1 MEFICTFL
9 HNYDKL
15 ITLTFNIKPAKERNL
30 KMTTIKDI
38 AQAVGVSCTTVSNVI
53 HGKTGRVSE
62 ETIARIK
69 EAIDTLGYVPNMSA
83 RSLVSSS
90 SKVIGM
96 ISHLTSNKKESIV
109 EDPFHSA
116 FIGAIEKTLRE
127 NGYYLML
134 RTVETTSDLM
144 NFLRTWNVD
153 GLFCTGVFQDEFFE
167 ALSNLTIPVVLID
180 SYVSHP
186 NICNVGLEDYD
197 GGYIATRYLIDKGH
211 EKIAFASPS
220 IREKGVVFERFQGYK
235 DALKEASIPFKQNLV
250 FEQEL
255 DIDTTIALG
264 SSLALRDDIT
274 AVFAT
279 ADILAAG
286 IMSGLKQSGKK
297 VPDDISVIG
306 FDDINLCRLTS
317 PKLTTIH
324 QDAPLKG
331 KLAVYFMMDKL
342 DNKPILNKEVILPIH
357 LVERESVKSL

>member
-1 MEFICTFL
+1 
-9 HNYDKL
+9 
-15 ITLTFNIKPAKERNL
+15 
-30 KMTTIKDI
+30 MTTIKDI
-38 AQAVGVSCTTVSNVI
+38 AQAIGVSCTTVSNVI
-53 HGKTGRVSE
+53 HGKTGRVSA
-62 ETIARIK
+62 ETITRIN

-96 ISHLTSNKKESIV
+96 ISHLTSNKMESIV

-116 FIGAIEKTLRE
+116 FIGSIERTLRE

-134 RTVETTSDLM
+134 RAVETTSDLM
-144 NFLRTWNVD
+144 NFLHNWNVD

-167 ALSNLTIPVVLID
+167 ALTSLKIPVVLID

-197 GGYIATRYLIDKGH
+197 GGYTATRYLIDKGH
-211 EKIAFASPS
+211 QQIAFASPT
-220 IREKGVVFERFQGYK
+220 IKEKGVVYERFLGYK
-235 DALKEASIPFKQNLV
+235 EALKEASIPFQQGLV

-255 DIDTTIALG
+255 DTATTIDLG
-264 SSLALRDDIT
+264 HKLAARKDIT

-286 IMSGLKQSGKK
+286 IMAGLKQAGKK
-297 VPDDISVIG
+297 VPEDISVLG
-306 FDDINLCRLTS
+306 FDDINLCQLTS
-317 PKLTTIH
+317 PTLTTIH

-331 KLAVYFMMDKL
+331 KLAVYFLMDKL
-342 DNKPILNKEVILPIH
+342 DNKPIPKKEVILPIH
-357 LVERESVKSL
+357 LVERESVKSLNS

>member
-1 MEFICTFL
+1 M
-9 HNYDKL
+9 
-15 ITLTFNIKPAKERNL
+15 

-53 HGKTGRVSE
+53 HGKTGRVSA
-62 ETIARIK
+62 ETITLIN
-69 EAIDTLGYVPNMSA
+69 EAIDKLGYVPNMSA
-83 RSLVSSS
+83 RALVSSS

-116 FIGAIEKTLRE
+116 FIGSIEKTLRE

-144 NFLRTWNVD
+144 NFLHNWNVD

-167 ALSNLTIPVVLID
+167 ALTSLKIPVVLID

-197 GGYIATRYLIDKGH
+197 GGYTATRYLIDKGH
-211 EKIAFASPS
+211 KDIAFASPT
-220 IREKGVVFERFQGYK
+220 IKEKGVVYERFLGYK
-235 DALKEASIPFKQNLV
+235 NALKEASIPFRKSLI

-255 DIDTTIALG
+255 DTSTTVELG
-264 SSLALRDDIT
+264 KQLAIRKDIT

-286 IMSGLKQSGKK
+286 IMAGLRQAGKMI
-297 VPDDISVIG
+297 PEDISVMG
-306 FDDINLCRLTS
+306 FDDINLCQLTS
-317 PKLTTIH
+317 PMLTTIH

-331 KLAVYFMMDKL
+331 KLAVYFLMDKL
-342 DNKPILNKEVILPIH
+342 DNKPLPNNEVILPIH
-357 LVERESVKSL
+357 LVERESVKSLYN